1 MARAD
6 LLLDLVRAGTTG
18 NRLLFRKSLEALIVE
33 ERAKQ
38 HHVLADRLA
47 AHLNADGPANAGS
60 SPPLGRRNGPVVEAF
75 HEIYPERR
83 LEDLVL
89 PASVANAGRELVEEF
104 RRTDLLRAYN
114 LEPRHRVLLT
124 GPPGNG
130 KTSLAEA
137 LATELAV
144 PLFAVRY
151 ESVIASYLG
160 ETAVR
165 LSRLFDEARARRCVL
180 FFDEFDVVGKERGD
194 VHETG
199 EIKRVVSSL
208 LLQIDDLP
216 SHVVVV
222 TATNHPELLDRAVWR
237 RFQIRLNLPTPT
249 LSLAEEWFCRFEK
262 RLGEN
267 LGYRPATLAKRLKGL
282 SFSELEQFALD
293 VQRQYVLTL
302 PDCDVRA
309 IVAERLKQWRSR
321 SSAPAPETKRNSAP
335 APRHIDLTDDIA
347 AASQSPPGA
356 V

>member
-6 LLLDLVRAGTTG
+6 LLLDLVRAGARG
-18 NRLLFRKSLEALIVE
+18 DQPLFRKSLEALVTE

-47 AHLNADGPANAGS
+47 AHLNAGASPSPAHGRPGQA
-60 SPPLGRRNGPVVEAF
+60 LTRRNGPAAGSF
-75 HEIYPERR
+75 HELYPERR
-83 LEDLVL
+83 LGDLVL

-104 RRTDLLRAYN
+104 RRADLLRAHN

-137 LATELAV
+137 FATELAV

-165 LSRLFDEARARRCVL
+165 LSRLFDEVRTRRCVL

-199 EIKRVVSSL
+199 GDQAGRELAPAADRRFAEPRRRRHGDEPPRIAGQSGLAPVSASAESSGTHPLVGGGVVPPFRKTPWREPGI
-208 LLQIDDLP
+208 Q
-216 SHVVVV
+216 
-222 TATNHPELLDRAVWR
+222 ARHPGEASQGLELLRAGAVRSRRTAAIRAHAPRSRCTRDRHRAVETVAG
-237 RFQIRLNLPTPT
+237 P
-249 LSLAEEWFCRFEK
+249 
-262 RLGEN
+262 
-267 LGYRPATLAKRLKGL
+267 
-282 SFSELEQFALD
+282 
-293 VQRQYVLTL
+293 L
-302 PDCDVRA
+302 PDA
-309 IVAERLKQWRSR
+309 GVA
-321 SSAPAPETKRNSAP
+321 A
-335 APRHIDLTDDIA
+335 
-347 AASQSPPGA
+347 
-356 V
+356 

>member
-6 LLLDLVRAGTTG
+6 LLLNLVRAGAKG
-18 NRLLFRKSLEALIVE
+18 DHLLFRKSLEALVAE

-47 AHLNADGPANAGS
+47 AHLNTGGPPGIRGPA
-60 SPPLGRRNGPVVEAF
+60 PLARRNGQFNESF
-75 HEIYPERR
+75 HKLSPERR

-89 PASVANAGRELVEEF
+89 PDPVAGAIRELIEES
-104 RRTDLLRAYN
+104 RRADLLRAHN

-137 LATELAV
+137 IATELAV
-144 PLFAVRY
+144 PLLSVRY
-151 ESVIASYLG
+151 EAVIASYLG

-165 LSRLFDEARARRCVL
+165 LSRLFDEVRTRRCVL

-194 VHETG
+194 IHETG

-222 TATNHPELLDRAVWR
+222 TATNHPESLDRAVWR
-237 RFQIRLNLPTPT
+237 RFQLRLDLPAPTPA
-249 LSLAEEWFCRFEK
+249 LAEEWFTRFVHRTK
-262 RLGEN
+262 MN
-267 LGYRPATLAKRLKGL
+267 LGHNPAAVAKRLRGL
-282 SFSELEQFALD
+282 SFAELEQFSLD
-293 VQRQYVLTL
+293 VMRQYVLTL
-302 PDCDVRA
+302 PDSDMRS

-321 SSAPAPETKRNSAP
+321 STTTQHGRTRSEGVDA
-335 APRHIDLTDDIA
+335 
-347 AASQSPPGA
+347 
-356 V
+356 